1 MKEVEHDQQ
10 FSSDDIDEDAGVQE
24 WSTQD
29 FGPPIFITLARI
41 YDLLAVLALEAS
53 PKAAG
58 QVLALHEQGLLKG
71 AMPSLHA
78 PVEE

>member
-10 FSSDDIDEDAGVQE
+10 FEPDSDGEVEE

-41 YDLLAVLALEAS
+41 YDLLAVLALEAN
-53 PKAAG
+53 PKGAG

-71 AMPSLHA
+71 ALPSLQA